1 MKRTF
6 FYIYFVPIIL
16 VVFFLINKDFK
27 YNFKEYEIPKVDEKK
42 IEYFIKDYMYQY
54 NEVMYS
60 LDIFDEE
67 PVYNKVDISLLE
79 KFFIINNVNF
89 YNELNQKLFNS
100 KNGKYYIKI
109 LKPNEPEIK
118 KIIKE
123 DNYFRVSLIITY
135 EIEKLLPS
143 DIPCYQYEKEY
154 LELIILKIYNEDGS
168 SSFVIDKFENQKIL

>member
-118 KIIKE
+118 K
-123 DNYFRVSLIITY
+123 
-135 EIEKLLPS
+135 
-143 DIPCYQYEKEY
+143 
-154 LELIILKIYNEDGS
+154 
-168 SSFVIDKFENQKIL
+168 